1 MQGSQLE
8 GKREGSPMN
17 FRDIIRTMA
26 EILVFL
32 ILIIGVGAVMGVIM
46 VGVFQLP
53 DLFQHQCLEG
63 AYIQTM
69 KNCIASHDFNSS
81 WCQAGWL
88 K

>member
-1 MQGSQLE
+1 
-8 GKREGSPMN
+8 MN

-46 VGVFQLP
+46 VGVFQ
-53 DLFQHQCLEG
+53 HQCLEG